1 MSTADELAHPPLLL
15 HAATVRAVAAFAES
29 SLRDVAAS
37 SGETIGAAAAHR
49 ALDEF
54 RAKIDALLAPI
65 GRHGDGWVPC
75 IDAAQGKEGS
85 KEAKDTQEGASAVE
99 HRLGCGMASTG
110 GGSAAATSSSS
121 QQSCS
126 PPPGSHGNDAGS
138 GLLGKRVSIHSL
150 SGRVDLNGRVGV
162 ADSFDEEA
170 RRYAVRL
177 VDSGEVVKV
186 RPTNLT
192 VIDDIL

>member
-1 MSTADELAHPPLLL
+1 M
-15 HAATVRAVAAFAES
+15 
-29 SLRDVAAS
+29 
-37 SGETIGAAAAHR
+37 
-49 ALDEF
+49 
-54 RAKIDALLAPI
+54 
-65 GRHGDGWVPC
+65 
-75 IDAAQGKEGS
+75 
-85 KEAKDTQEGASAVE
+85 E

-126 PPPGSHGNDAGS
+126 PPPGSHGNDAGQGS
-138 GLLGKRVSIHSL
+138 NLLGKRVSIHSL

-162 ADSFDEEA
+162 VDSFDEEA